1 MGRAGATLQVLI
13 IVKHFISRKIVA
25 NIKWRRI
32 CLATNVPKSLNL
44 SASNKTFIVISTCVL
59 FSEETEWNILF
70 SLCLCVE
77 VDINLGC
84 INSIYSCV

>member
-44 SASNKTFIVISTCVL
+44 SPAVQQNIHCHLDMRLIFRGNGMKYFI
-59 FSEETEWNILF
+59 
-70 SLCLCVE
+70 
-77 VDINLGC
+77 
-84 INSIYSCV
+84 